1 MSEINQRVTM
11 ADVAKQAGVHT
22 TTVSLALRNHPSL
35 PDSTRRRLQA
45 LAEKMGYQPDPALRA
60 LIAWRRQA
68 LPRKEA
74 PTLAYLTHWDS
85 EWGWEKAPAH
95 ARFFAGATAKARKL
109 GYKLEHFWLGEPLL
123 RPQRMSGILSARG
136 ITGVIVASCL
146 PESGGLLA
154 LDWPRFSAVRIDY
167 YPHEPE
173 LHTVTNDQRAIIQL
187 AMRHVVAAGYRRIG
201 FVIPSWW
208 DHFSDLAWSAGF
220 LAEQQELPP
229 EARIPIL
236 RFDDAP
242 GGGSAG
248 SRGFKGRLPRKVFEK
263 WLQRY
268 QPEVLI
274 SREEFVEPQLT
285 ELGLA
290 VPRDIAFVEI
300 FLEPDGRTAGV
311 RQNCDRVGEL
321 AVEILAG
328 QLQQYIRGIPPFP
341 TTTLVEGTW
350 FDGESLPPRHA
361 PGSMVARSGIGGTR
375 PQAYVDRGRRL
386 PAGKSC
392 RPAWP

>member
-1 MSEINQRVTM
+1 MSETNQWVTM

-35 PDSTRRRLQA
+35 PDSTRRRLQT

-68 LPRKEA
+68 RPRKDA
-74 PTLAYLTHWDS
+74 PTLAYLTHWDTK
-85 EWGWEKAPAH
+85 WGWQKAPAH
-95 ARFFAGATAKARKL
+95 AQFFAGATAKARRL
-109 GYKLEHFWLGEPLL
+109 GYKLEHFWLGEPRLS
-123 RPQRMSGILSARG
+123 PQRMSGILRTRG
-136 ITGVIVASCL
+136 INGVIVASCL
-146 PESGGLLA
+146 PGSDGLQA
-154 LDWPRFSAVRIDY
+154 VDWSRFSAVRIDY
-167 YPHEPE
+167 FPQEPE

-187 AMRHVVAAGYRRIG
+187 AMRRVVAAGYRRIG

-208 DHFSDLAWSAGF
+208 DRFSDLAWSAGF
-220 LAEQQELPP
+220 LAEQHELPP
-229 EARIPIL
+229 EGRIPIL
-236 RFDDAP
+236 RFDDGP
-242 GGGSAG
+242 QGGSVAPTEF
-248 SRGFKGRLPRKVFEK
+248 RGRLPRKAFEK

-290 VPRDIAFVEI
+290 VPRDIALVEI

-328 QLQQYIRGIPPFP
+328 QLQNYIHGIPTFP

-350 FDGESLPPRHA
+350 FDGSSLPPRRA
-361 PGSMVARSGIGGTR
+361 PAPAVAR
-375 PQAYVDRGRRL
+375 PGRRG
-386 PAGKSC
+386 A
-392 RPAWP
+392 RPAPDARRVGCAPDRRPVRPAAP